1 LGGGSLFTT
10 YGATIRGKDGNQQKI
25 VIKMLNPNAEEF
37 IHMSYDFSS
46 EVLAQAEQE
55 SGGKTKQD
63 IKFANSLLELSKTW
77 CIKDIN
83 DDVYPELDDLF
94 HSTAQSYN
102 QDKGKVLIEL
112 PGRIQATKKIK
123 VEALYPGVTLNKFLA
138 KENVSAEKK
147 REVVQDLLDF
157 FDYQFTFSPRTTT
170 AGQKEYIF
178 HSDPHTGNYM
188 IDVEAPSQRLGVID
202 RSLYISLKEEDVN
215 ILKLLKVGENLKFIR
230 SFTDKCLELSQTPES
245 EAKKIRSKIS
255 VKLVSEAITQSLK
268 GEKNDSA
275 YLQIILQEFAQ
286 YGEKYSVKDINSAN
300 LDRSKLQ
307 KNQLMII
314 DYLKDNPN
322 VEISVMYDVLKNLML
337 NGTKDSIRQL
347 TFAQFKKIVSNMFED
362 KILFKKTIEVPLEYR
377 LMIRNI
383 VAMKNLKKKWT

>member
-1 LGGGSLFTT
+1 
-10 YGATIRGKDGNQQKI
+10 
-25 VIKMLNPNAEEF
+25 
-37 IHMSYDFSS
+37 
-46 EVLAQAEQE
+46 
-55 SGGKTKQD
+55 
-63 IKFANSLLELSKTW
+63 
-77 CIKDIN
+77 
-83 DDVYPELDDLF
+83 
-94 HSTAQSYN
+94 
-102 QDKGKVLIEL
+102 
-112 PGRIQATKKIK
+112 
-123 VEALYPGVTLNKFLA
+123 
-138 KENVSAEKK
+138 
-147 REVVQDLLDF
+147 
-157 FDYQFTFSPRTTT
+157 
-170 AGQKEYIF
+170 
-178 HSDPHTGNYM
+178 M

>member
-1 LGGGSLFTT
+1 
-10 YGATIRGKDGNQQKI
+10 
-25 VIKMLNPNAEEF
+25 
-37 IHMSYDFSS
+37 
-46 EVLAQAEQE
+46 
-55 SGGKTKQD
+55 
-63 IKFANSLLELSKTW
+63 
-77 CIKDIN
+77 
-83 DDVYPELDDLF
+83 
-94 HSTAQSYN
+94 
-102 QDKGKVLIEL
+102 
-112 PGRIQATKKIK
+112 
-123 VEALYPGVTLNKFLA
+123 
-138 KENVSAEKK
+138 
-147 REVVQDLLDF
+147 
-157 FDYQFTFSPRTTT
+157 
-170 AGQKEYIF
+170 
-178 HSDPHTGNYM
+178 
-188 IDVEAPSQRLGVID
+188 
-202 RSLYISLKEEDVN
+202 VN